1 MALIL
6 DTGPLYA
13 ALDRRDRDHVRCRRL
28 IEETDEALVIPS
40 PVLPE
45 VDYLASER
53 LGPAPMI
60 ALVRDIEVGAYRVE
74 DLSPGDYARA
84 REIMDRYSDADIGF
98 VDASV
103 LSVVER
109 LGEPK
114 LATLDRR
121 HFSIIR
127 PRHVDAIEILPS

>member
-1 MALIL
+1 M
-6 DTGPLYA
+6 
-13 ALDRRDRDHVRCRRL
+13 
-28 IEETDEALVIPS
+28 IPS

-53 LGPAPMI
+53 IGPAPML
-60 ALVRDIEVGAYRVE
+60 ALLHDVERGAYRIE
-74 DLSPGDYARA
+74 DLRFDDYPRV
-84 REIMDRYSDADIGF
+84 RELMDRYADQDLGF

-103 LSVVER
+103 LAIVER

-121 HFSIIR
+121 HFAVVR
-127 PRHVDAIEILPS
+127 PRHVDALDLLPV